1 MLRLT
6 KSLFLDKPD
15 ANYMDYFERVLF
27 NHILSSQHPTKG
39 GFVYFTPIRPRHYRV
54 YSQPQEGFWCC
65 VGTGL
70 ENHGKYGEMI
80 YAKSDNDLYI
90 NLFMSSELNWKEK
103 GLVIIQT
110 TQFPNEEQS
119 DLVLKLKKPDQFTI
133 WIRYPKWVKQN
144 SFKIE
149 INGKLITINAQPS
162 SYIPIKRNWKSGD
175 KITLHFPMETTVET
189 LPDGSPWVS
198 FLHGPI
204 VLAAKTDTS
213 DLRGLFANSTRM
225 GHVAPGKLYPMD
237 ESPILVSNTSGD
249 YLSTVKPIPGKPMN
263 FSIGTSVYPKK
274 YESLTLVPFYQLHDA
289 RYMLYWPVMSSAE
302 LETKIS
308 SIKAKEQVKLALE
321 QQTDDYIALGEQQP
335 EADHNFQGNKSNA
348 GEDASV
354 FWRSTAD
361 WISYD
366 LKNTSLLAKR
376 LRLTYGTDKRLREF
390 DIFINNQLIKSE
402 RMETGSIKGIH
413 EADYELPNELI
424 GKPLLTIK
432 IVAKN
437 GTNTGAIY
445 SIRLLK

>member
-1 MLRLT
+1 
-6 KSLFLDKPD
+6 
-15 ANYMDYFERVLF
+15 
-27 NHILSSQHPTKG
+27 
-39 GFVYFTPIRPRHYRV
+39 
-54 YSQPQEGFWCC
+54 
-65 VGTGL
+65 
-70 ENHGKYGEMI
+70 
-80 YAKSDNDLYI
+80 
-90 NLFMSSELNWKEK
+90 
-103 GLVIIQT
+103 
-110 TQFPNEEQS
+110 
-119 DLVLKLKKPDQFTI
+119 
-133 WIRYPKWVKQN
+133 
-144 SFKIE
+144 
-149 INGKLITINAQPS
+149 
-162 SYIPIKRNWKSGD
+162 
-175 KITLHFPMETTVET
+175 
-189 LPDGSPWVS
+189 
-198 FLHGPI
+198 
-204 VLAAKTDTS
+204 
-213 DLRGLFANSTRM
+213 
-225 GHVAPGKLYPMD
+225 
-237 ESPILVSNTSGD
+237 
-249 YLSTVKPIPGKPMN
+249 
-263 FSIGTSVYPKK
+263 
-274 YESLTLVPFYQLHDA
+274 LVPFYQLHDA

-308 SIKAKEQVKLALE
+308 SINAKEQVKLTLK

-402 RMETGSIKGIH
+402 RMEAGSIKVIH

-424 GKPLLTIK
+424 GQPLLTIK

>member
-1 MLRLT
+1 LTGLDANTQITKVIGFHRIAGITDNHDWAKAATFFWNNVTAKRSVSFGGNSIREHFNPVDNFMPMLESNQGPETCNSYNMLRLT

-103 GLVIIQT
+103 GLVVTQT
-110 TQFPNEEQS
+110 TRFPNEEKS
-119 DLVLKLKKPDQFTI
+119 ELALKLKKPGQFTI
-133 WIRYPKWVKQN
+133 WVRYPKWVKQN
-144 SFKIE
+144 LFKVE
-149 INGKLITINAQPS
+149 INSKLITINAQPS

-175 KITLHFPMETTVET
+175 KITLHFSMETTVET

-213 DLRGLFANSTRM
+213 DLRGLFANNTRM

-263 FSIGTSVYPKK
+263 FSIGTSVYPKNMN
-274 YESLTLVPFYQLHDA
+274 
-289 RYMLYWPVMSSAE
+289 R
-302 LETKIS
+302 
-308 SIKAKEQVKLALE
+308 
-321 QQTDDYIALGEQQP
+321 
-335 EADHNFQGNKSNA
+335 
-348 GEDASV
+348 
-354 FWRSTAD
+354 
-361 WISYD
+361 
-366 LKNTSLLAKR
+366 
-376 LRLTYGTDKRLREF
+376 
-390 DIFINNQLIKSE
+390 
-402 RMETGSIKGIH
+402 
-413 EADYELPNELI
+413 
-424 GKPLLTIK
+424 
-432 IVAKN
+432 
-437 GTNTGAIY
+437 
-445 SIRLLK
+445 